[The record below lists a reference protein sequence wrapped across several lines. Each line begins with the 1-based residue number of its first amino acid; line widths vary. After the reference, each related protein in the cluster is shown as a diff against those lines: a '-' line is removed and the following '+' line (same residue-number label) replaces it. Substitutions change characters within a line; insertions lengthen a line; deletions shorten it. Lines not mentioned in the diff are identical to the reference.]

1 MTSRIVST
9 GSYLPLNKMSN
20 DDLADLVDTS
30 DEWIQARTGI
40 LYRHIATEETT
51 VSMAVSAGKKAME
64 HGSVS
69 AEDIEL
75 IIVATI
81 SPDSF
86 MPSTACEVQ
95 EALGAK
101 NAVAFDINA
110 ACSGF
115 IYALHTAHAY
125 IQSGLYKTALIIG
138 AETLSKMVD
147 WKDRST
153 CILFGDGAGA
163 CILKEDR
170 VGILSLMQKSDG
182 SKSQVLY
189 CKNRETHNPYIK
201 GNRNPQYMVMNGQE
215 VYKFAL
221 KKVPESIKEVVEKA
235 QVELD
240 TIKYF
245 ILHQANKRILFSV
258 AKRLSLP
265 IEKFP
270 MNLDQCG
277 NTSAASIPILLD
289 EMNQKGMLK
298 QGDKVVLSGFGG
310 GLTWAGT
317 LLEW

>member
-1 MTSRIVST
+1 
-9 GSYLPLNKMSN
+9 
-20 DDLADLVDTS
+20 
-30 DEWIQARTGI
+30 
-40 LYRHIATEETT
+40 
-51 VSMAVSAGKKAME
+51 
-64 HGSVS
+64 
-69 AEDIEL
+69 
-75 IIVATI
+75 
-81 SPDSF
+81 
-86 MPSTACEVQ
+86 
-95 EALGAK
+95 
-101 NAVAFDINA
+101 
-110 ACSGF
+110 
-115 IYALHTAHAY
+115 
-125 IQSGLYKTALIIG
+125 ALIIG